1 MRRGAGA
8 VDPAELLQL
17 CLEAPS
23 WSSVATQGRLTEEQL
38 ARALDASAVVVAVY
52 VDAAGGRSSRL
63 EGGQRLV
70 GCARAT
76 SDLALV
82 GELVDLAVAG
92 HWQDKGLGKLLIDEV
107 RQACC
112 CGNGH
117 TARAHH
123 REARLPAMARG
134 SRAPDG
140 RHLTA
145 APSLVCLRW
154 APAQV
159 TAFFLELDISDVGA
173 TAPPS
178 AQPFLEGEGRAPVDC
193 DALPCLHSIAFI
205 ADAILAPA
213 SRLHRLRLQGVIPRL
228 PHAHA
233 WRLSGGAAV
242 ANQRRGRGQHP
253 PSARTGAVAVAGTGA
268 VAVAVIGHGTGADGG
283 REIRSGRARL
293 KS

>member
-1 MRRGAGA
+1 MPGGVRVRRGAGA

-107 RQACC
+107 
-112 CGNGH
+112 
-117 TARAHH
+117 
-123 REARLPAMARG
+123 
-134 SRAPDG
+134 
-140 RHLTA
+140 
-145 APSLVCLRW
+145 
-154 APAQV
+154 

-178 AQPFLEGEGRAPVDC
+178 AQPFLEGCGFKESYRGCHTLTLGDSAAGQLLLTSGGGAGNTPLRRELVLSPSPELVLSPSPSLAT
-193 DALPCLHSIAFI
+193 
-205 ADAILAPA
+205 APA
-213 SRLHRLRLQGVIPRL
+213 PMVDEKY
-228 PHAHA
+228 
-233 WRLSGGAAV
+233 AAV
-242 ANQRRGRGQHP
+242 VRG
-253 PSARTGAVAVAGTGA
+253 
-268 VAVAVIGHGTGADGG
+268 
-283 REIRSGRARL
+283 
-293 KS
+293 